1 MYVARYLLDIEEF
14 MDAEN
19 GEALLARAF
28 LRVDEERGEKARRMR
43 PGRARAASL
52 GAGLLLQIGVREAVA
67 AVSGDNIGIKRYSV
81 KQLLE
86 SLDGKPPVSLAYVYG
101 KEGKPYLR
109 DMPFYFNLSHS
120 GEYVLCAV
128 STEEIGADIQQHCG
142 KDVGKLA
149 RRFFPEREWTALERA
164 GEERE
169 RLFYRLWARKEAYGK
184 LTGKGVADALGVD
197 LLPGEGL
204 PGKAVPGGT
213 EAAVLPEGRGLL
225 WEEYGIM
232 EAYSIAFCRFG

>member
-1 MYVARYLLDIEEF
+1 MLFR
-14 MDAEN
+14 
-19 GEALLARAF
+19 
-28 LRVDEERGEKARRMR
+28 
-43 PGRARAASL
+43 S
-52 GAGLLLQIGVREAVA
+52 
-67 AVSGDNIGIKRYSV
+67 
-81 KQLLE
+81 
-86 SLDGKPPVSLAYVYG
+86 
-101 KEGKPYLR
+101 GKPYFR
-109 DMPFYFNLSHS
+109 DLPVYFNLSHS

-204 PGKAVPGGT
+204 PGKAVPGGA

-232 EAYSIAFCRFG
+232 EAYSIAFCRFS